1 MNKMIEV
8 IPYLK
13 FKEGSCEEAIHA
25 YINAFGGKIIGM
37 SHWSEKNS
45 DNPEQIGKVMHAEFV
60 IGSTRMSGGD
70 SDDCTEVKTDIRLM
84 VHMDSEA
91 EALQAM
97 AVLAEGG
104 AVLQPLKPHPEPDDG
119 GCGSSVKDRFG
130 YLWIITCPNPA
141 KQRSSKHSEEEY
153 IDETNIVDSR
163 CGLHCTGC
171 EYKNSCGCIG
181 CIESNGHPFHGE
193 CPVALC
199 CQNKG
204 IVHCGGCPELP
215 CELLKEYSFDP
226 EHGDTPAGAR
236 IEQCK
241 TWRGE
246 GK

>member
-1 MNKMIEV
+1 MYSDFFPCDREV
-8 IPYLK
+8 
-13 FKEGSCEEAIHA
+13 C
-25 YINAFGGKIIGM
+25 
-37 SHWSEKNS
+37 
-45 DNPEQIGKVMHAEFV
+45 
-60 IGSTRMSGGD
+60 SG
-70 SDDCTEVKTDIRLM
+70 EL
-84 VHMDSEA
+84 
-91 EALQAM
+91 
-97 AVLAEGG
+97 
-104 AVLQPLKPHPEPDDG
+104 
-119 GCGSSVKDRFG
+119 
-130 YLWIITCPNPA
+130 
-141 KQRSSKHSEEEY
+141 
-153 IDETNIVDSR
+153 DETNIVDSR

-193 CPVALC
+193 CSVALC

-204 IVHCGGCPELP
+204 IVHCGECPELP